1 MNSVVRQEPWSLMP
15 RLQDEI
21 NRLFGN
27 MQQTDG
33 SSSAT
38 APGGTASGVTSHGPN
53 APVASKFLPMVHCGV
68 RS

>member
-1 MNSVVRQEPWSLMP
+1 MNNMVRQDPWSLMP

-27 MQQTDG
+27 VQQTDG

-38 APGGTASGVTSHGPN
+38 ATWVPSVDIHEYENRLSCMSMS
-53 APVASKFLPMVHCGV
+53 PVWIRTPSN
-68 RS
+68 

>member
-1 MNSVVRQEPWSLMP
+1 MSNVVRQDPWSLMP

-27 MQQTDG
+27 VQLSDG

-38 APGGTASGVTSHGPN
+38 ATWGPR
-53 APVASKFLPMVHCGV
+53 CGHP
-68 RS
+68 